1 MKRPASAAAEPS
13 PHCKN
18 RCGRRVQTKRS
29 KLCLICFGRNAAR
42 SGAQSAGNAN
52 AKGNAGNAGNTSAKG
67 IPDNA
72 GNTSAKGIPGN
83 AGNTS
88 AKGIPDNAG
97 NTKGNPDNAGNT
109 SAKGIPDNAGNER
122 KGPVK
127 IRAGRRSGL
136 KRSAKYALVV
146 KKQWLDLILAGKKNW
161 EIRGCSTKRR
171 GWIHFAESQ
180 AGGKLAGRARLV
192 DCLPVTKSMFAKH
205 FSNHHVRSWSAM
217 PYKHVYA
224 WVLEQAERF
233 TIPFGYDHQQGAVIW
248 VKTQ

>member
-1 MKRPASAAAEPS
+1 MKQLASTGAERL

-29 KLCLICFGRNAAR
+29 KLCSNCFGTNAVR
-42 SGAQSAGNAN
+42 SGALSAGNA
-52 AKGNAGNAGNTSAKG
+52 KGN
-67 IPDNA
+67 
-72 GNTSAKGIPGN
+72 PGN

-88 AKGIPDNAG
+88 AKGNPGNAG
-97 NTKGNPDNAGNT
+97 NAKGNPGNAGST
-109 SAKGIPDNAGNER
+109 TKGT
-122 KGPVK
+122 VK

-161 EIRGCSTKRR
+161 EIRGCSTTRR

-180 AGGKLAGRARLV
+180 AGGKLVGRARLV
-192 DCLPVTKSMFAKH
+192 DCLSVSESMFMKH
-205 FSNHHVRSWSAM
+205 FSNHHVKSWSAM

-224 WVLEQAERF
+224 WVLEQAERYD
-233 TIPFGYDHQQGAVIW
+233 IPFEYDHQQGAVIW